1 MFEAVVMVMINNGNR
16 TEWSPIKSVII
27 CVIINTIILLTHY
40 PFCDWP
46 KAYSEFFKSVPGKSS
61 SNRLYNN
68 HVKDPQGHG

>member
-1 MFEAVVMVMINNGNR
+1 MVMINNGNR

-46 KAYSEFFKSVPGKSS
+46 KAYSEFLKSVPGKSS
-61 SNRLYNN
+61 SNR
-68 HVKDPQGHG
+68 